1 MAHDITLRFI
11 FELAFMLSL
20 ALLGHMLRT
29 RYIFHSPFMKEKMRI
44 TDVATD
50 LSIPESALRLDQSDD
65 GEFFQIYF
73 QPLVR
78 RLRDLMPWT
87 PRATIL
93 FSADPV

>member
-1 MAHDITLRFI
+1 M
-11 FELAFMLSL
+11 
-20 ALLGHMLRT
+20 
-29 RYIFHSPFMKEKMRI
+29 
-44 TDVATD
+44 DVATD

-73 QPLVR
+73 QPLVS